1 MAHLLLCYW
10 ATETFYD
17 EAYCLI
23 SLAHI
28 VNIWRIIVTR
38 FVVCRCPESSHA
50 VNGNVLRRRQ
60 VQPMTNGLDLLAHW
74 SVRQKLNR
82 VSSVQLRRSVRVL
95 PFSAGAVASPA
106 WIHVTMPVW
115 VGLPESPGPVAWDA
129 AFEASSET
137 VVAANATETTTAH
150 ARLQK
155 NRTETKQFHID
166 DKSNRKICQPDA
178 YILRGHLPGYSHD
191 ISQLIALTAW
201 THNLS
206 SFMTKVLSVWDDTC
220 QGVFTT
226 FKKLMRHFLE
236 VFWLLFWFVFEL
248 GAPTLGRQTDKTY
261 KSLSASL

>member
-115 VGLPESPGPVAWDA
+115 IGLHANYYYTVLLLQLQLQLQLCVGRTSRVSRTRGMRCSVWSLVRDSC
-129 AFEASSET
+129 SSECNRDNDSPCT
-137 VVAANATETTTAH
+137 AAEK
-150 ARLQK
+150 Q
-155 NRTETKQFHID
+155 NRNKT
-166 DKSNRKICQPDA
+166 
-178 YILRGHLPGYSHD
+178 
-191 ISQLIALTAW
+191 ISYW
-201 THNLS
+201 
-206 SFMTKVLSVWDDTC
+206 W
-220 QGVFTT
+220 
-226 FKKLMRHFLE
+226 
-236 VFWLLFWFVFEL
+236 
-248 GAPTLGRQTDKTY
+248 
-261 KSLSASL
+261 